1 MEIKVSMNA
10 PCDTDAVKSAIGST
24 SYTKYAGASFYQP
37 VGDMTFSSANMN
49 QDEKL
54 ALINEFD
61 GEVLID
67 KNLERLTRANCPL
80 RKKSP
85 GKNVFGEPLPPQWWN
100 GFEVEFSRRDKAL
113 LQEMFKDEDKKEAFV
128 HELIKALGNDA
139 LVPGPKQAVVSTDF
153 HFDTPEPHISG
164 YISRIPISTENG
176 EISRFDNQHTWNK
189 GYVTTIKERVALFM
203 QKFFADEM
211 PNEELIVYSHAT
223 KTDKDGNKVAA
234 WGDLSSDKDVT
245 RIANEAIENAGGET
259 ETVRRPAPAPAAAA
273 QASDDKTAETEKT
286 ETISKPSFPDPTN
299 IQPAF
304 ADDEVAD
311 MDDYLSNTEIPA
323 FDAITRNAERQIKE
337 LAAIVS
343 LSQKAK
349 KIDRERIYFAK
360 ETTKYTTLAKER
372 EELLK
377 QSNQTIEQQTQTI
390 SENTSKIEQQADQIN
405 KITNELQSQTDVN
418 NRLVNECTELTSQ
431 NEEQKRSIDALTQE
445 LMSSKNT
452 IQEYEDKIE
461 HLIERKDK
469 LLDANEEIKIKYTE
483 LSSNYSKLK
492 DAFNKQ
498 KEDNEQLYSAN
509 NDLTEQNAQLEQ
521 QKKHFEQMYKSQ
533 QTYNDDLQKD
543 FNTQRERYLTAIET
557 RDEDLSKKDVEIKQL
572 RTIIQSLQQVNKT
585 IEETSESSISNEDK
599 LAKFKED
606 DLKKKIDAYKN
617 SQPKNDPDP
626 A

>member
-80 RKKSP
+80 RKTSP
-85 GKNVFGEPLPPQWWN
+85 CWWN

-113 LQEMFKDEDKKEAFV
+113 LKEMFKDDDKKESFV
-128 HELIKALGNDA
+128 HELTKALGNDA
-139 LVPGPKQAVVSTDF
+139 LVPGAKQAVVSTDF

-176 EISRFDNQHTWNK
+176 EITRFDKQMHWNK
-189 GYVTTIKERVALFM
+189 GYVTVIKERVALFM

-211 PNEELIVYSHAT
+211 PDEELVIYSHAT

-234 WGDLSSDKDVT
+234 WGDLNSDKDVT
-245 RIANEAIENAGGET
+245 RIANEAIEKAGGET
-259 ETVRRPAPAPAAAA
+259 ETVRRPAPAPAA
-273 QASDDKTAETEKT
+273 QATNKETAETEET
-286 ETISKPSFPDPTN
+286 ETVLKPSLPDPTN

-304 ADDEVAD
+304 ADDEVTD

-360 ETTKYTTLAKER
+360 ETTKYTTLAKEK
-372 EELLK
+372 EELLE
-377 QSNQTIEQQTQTI
+377 QSKQTIEQQTQTI

-405 KITNELQSQTDVN
+405 KITKELQNQTEVN
-418 NRLVNECTELTSQ
+418 NRLVNECTELTTTSD
-431 NEEQKRSIDALTQE
+431 EQKRSIDALTQE

-492 DAFNKQ
+492 DAFSKQ

-606 DLKKKIDAYKN
+606 DLKKKVDAYKN
-617 SQPKNDPDP
+617 SQSKNDPDP